1 MLKWSVLV
9 SSMWGTPL
17 GRSGIDFMTGLA
29 DFLLSEE
36 MDLKT
41 PVLWLEKG
49 LANSHA
55 RALTLR
61 LPL

>member
-9 SSMWGTPL
+9 SSVWGTPL
-17 GRSGIDFMTGLA
+17 ERSGISFTMGPA
-29 DFLLSEE
+29 DALLSEE
-36 MDLKT
+36 LDLKT